1 MDELSPIE
9 LIARVPYFNALPDT
23 LHRELVRAA
32 GRREIAG
39 DTLLFLEGEPSAG
52 WYGIA
57 AGHVRIYK
65 SALNG
70 KEQALHL
77 LRTGDSFND
86 IAALDGGLN
95 PASAWVLSDS
105 VLYHLPTTTL
115 GELVEQHS
123 ALARSV
129 VAFLAGRVRQ
139 LVMKVEHHALQGVE
153 ARLAR
158 LLLEE
163 SEQQATDTIVRQR
176 WLTQEALATQLG
188 TVREVVGRGLRHFA
202 AQNIITFDR
211 RHIVI
216 LQRHELARIAEQ

>member
-1 MDELSPIE
+1 MDELTAHD
-9 LIARVPYFNALPDT
+9 LLAQVPYFSALSIR
-23 LHRELVRAA
+23 LQQEIGRVV
-32 GRREIAG
+32 GRREVTA

-57 AGHVRIYK
+57 SGNVRIYK

-86 IAALDGGLN
+86 IAALDGGTN

-105 VLYHLPTTTL
+105 VLYHLPTATL
-115 GELVEQHS
+115 GDLVEQHPS
-123 ALARSV
+123 LARSV
-129 VAFLAGRVRQ
+129 VAFLASRVRQ
-139 LVMKVEHHALQGVE
+139 LVQKVEHHALQGVE
-153 ARLAR
+153 ARLAH

-163 SEQQATDTIVRQR
+163 SARQGSDTIVRQR

-188 TVREVVGRGLRHFA
+188 TAREVVGRGLRHFA
-202 AQNIITFDR
+202 AEHVIAFDR

-216 LQRHELARIAEQ
+216 LRRDTLTRIAQQ